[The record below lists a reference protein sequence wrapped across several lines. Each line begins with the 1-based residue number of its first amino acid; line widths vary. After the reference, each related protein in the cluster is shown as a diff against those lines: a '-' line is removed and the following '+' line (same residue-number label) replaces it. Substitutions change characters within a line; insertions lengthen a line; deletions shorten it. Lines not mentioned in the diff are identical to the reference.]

1 MLSINKVLLAGNL
14 TRDIEIKTL
23 PSGTVVGNFGLAVN
37 NKRSDGQDE
46 TVFVD
51 ITVWNKTAENC
62 SRFIGKGSNVFIE
75 GVLQMETW
83 QGQDGKK
90 NSKLK
95 VNAIQVQFNSRRNDD
110 GAQQQNGAGNEAET
124 QPNNYNHL
132 YEQGRQG
139 AYSRPPRQQGGYARV
154 NPSYGPGD
162 EMPPMGGGPDNP
174 PF

>member
-1 MLSINKVLLAGNL
+1 MLNINKVLLAGNL
-14 TRDIEIKTL
+14 TRDVELKTL
-23 PSGTVVGNFGLAVN
+23 QSGTVVGNFGLAVN

-83 QGQDGKK
+83 QGQDGRK

-95 VNAIQVQFNSRRNDD
+95 VNALSVQFNSRRNDD
-110 GAQQQNGAGNEAET
+110 TPPQNQYPAAEPQQQV
-124 QPNNYNHL
+124 NNYNHL
-132 YEQGRQG
+132 YEQGKAG
-139 AYSRPPRQQGGYARV
+139 AYTRPARPQGGYGRV
-154 NPSYGPGD
+154 NPAYGPED
-162 EMPPMGGGPDNP
+162 EMPPMGGSSDNP

>member
-1 MLSINKVLLAGNL
+1 MLNINKVLLAGNL
-14 TRDIEIKTL
+14 TRDVELKTL
-23 PSGTVVGNFGLAVN
+23 QSGTIVGNFGLAVN

-95 VNAIQVQFNSRRNDD
+95 VTAMNVQFVSRKNDNVS
-110 GAQQQNGAGNEAET
+110 QQNPYPAAET
-124 QPNNYNHL
+124 QPQNNNYSHL
-132 YEQGRQG
+132 YDQGKAG
-139 AYSRPPRQQGGYARV
+139 AYARPARPQGGYGRV
-154 NPSYGPGD
+154 NPAYGPED
-162 EMPPMGGGPDNP
+162 EMPPMGGSSDNP